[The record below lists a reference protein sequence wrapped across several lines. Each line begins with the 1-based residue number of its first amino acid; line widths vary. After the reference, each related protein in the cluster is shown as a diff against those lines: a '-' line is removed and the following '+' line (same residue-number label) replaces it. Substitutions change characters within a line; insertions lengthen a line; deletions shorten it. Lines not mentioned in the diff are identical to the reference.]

1 MYEDD
6 VDDQHMKNLLEK
18 PKIRIIQYHSINE
31 NGLAIKSVNYFN
43 SHRHF
48 FILIYKNSNQF
59 YKLDI
64 KRIQR
69 KNF

>member
-31 NGLAIKSVNYFN
+31 NGLAIKSVNY
-43 SHRHF
+43 
-48 FILIYKNSNQF
+48 SNNYSLF
-59 YKLDI
+59 LY
-64 KRIQR
+64 
-69 KNF
+69 